1 MKIVTSIFEN
11 VANIQW
17 FPIIGLVI
25 FLILFIA
32 LIIRIFRMETK
43 VVDEIARLP
52 LDDDENMSDLKRDQ

>member
-25 FLILFIA
+25 FLILFIT
-32 LIIRIFRMETK
+32 LIIRIFRMEPK

-52 LDDDENMSDLKRDQ
+52 LDDDETMSDLKRDQ

>member
-32 LIIRIFRMETK
+32 LIIRIFRMEPK

-52 LDDDENMSDLKRDQ
+52 LDDDETMSDLKRDQ